1 MLGRI
6 RESGYKDPIV
16 AIEQD
21 EVLRSM
27 NHTIG
32 YRVFLGWG
40 ITQGITGSV
49 LVIFCPNQFIIGTV
63 LFGFSILSLT
73 TWLVWITSIGL
84 IRAAKE
90 GALSKPRARR
100 MAKKIALWQG
110 VFFALGMGITQALWL
125 DPESSLIKHV
135 TYGVLCG
142 VGFGLTMWFV
152 NGRLARKSHEAEG

>member
-1 MLGRI
+1 MLGSI
-6 RESGYKDPIV
+6 KESGYKDPVV
-16 AIEQD
+16 AIEHD

-40 ITQGITGSV
+40 ITQGIAGSA
-49 LVIFCPNQFIIGTV
+49 LVIFCPEQFIIGTV
-63 LFGFSILSLT
+63 LFGFSLLSLA

-90 GALSKPRARR
+90 VTLSKPGARR

-110 VFFALGMGITQALWL
+110 VFFALCMGIIHALWL
-125 DPESSLIKHV
+125 EPESSLTKHV
-135 TYGVLCG
+135 TFGVLCG
-142 VGFGLTMWFV
+142 VVDGLSMWFL
-152 NGRLARKSHEAEG
+152 NGRLARKIHEA